1 MTCERRAP
9 AHDPARRR
17 SPAVRAA
24 RWLAAC
30 ALALALPGAA
40 LAGWGELNLPVGATE
55 LSDDV
60 YALHM
65 RIFWICVA
73 IGVAVFGVMIVSM
86 FLHRKS
92 RGVTASNFHEST
104 KVEIAWTVVPLL
116 ILITMAVPAA
126 RVLIEME
133 DFSDSELSIK
143 VTGYQWRWH
152 YDYLD
157 EGVAFYSALD
167 PEQDRARQLDADI
180 ALEQFGDA
188 YLREVDNE
196 LVVPTDTKIRF
207 LNTSADVI
215 HSWWVQDF
223 ALKKDAIP
231 GFINENWATIEEPG
245 VYRGK
250 CAELCGRDHGF
261 MPIVVRAVPPA
272 EFESWLAEQKEAQ
285 VAAVDESMREW
296 GHDELM
302 ARGEAVYGTS
312 CVGCHQAEGQG
323 IPNLFP
329 AIAASAVATGDVG
342 AHLSTVVH
350 GVDGTAMSAF
360 SSALTDAEI
369 AAVVTYQRNAF
380 GNATGDTVQPADAR
394 AARLASPASD
404 DDGPVATAPVSPA
417 APPADAAP
425 VPGPAA
431 SPERVAVAAPDLDL
445 ELDLPGAAAR

>member
-1 MTCERRAP
+1 MTPERRAP
-9 AHDPARRR
+9 ALDPARP
-17 SPAVRAA
+17 PAGVAGPL
-24 RWLAAC
+24 RWALAF

-73 IGVAVFGVMIVSM
+73 IGTAVFGVMIVSM

-104 KVEIAWTVVPLL
+104 KVEIAWTVVPLV

-285 VAAVDESMREW
+285 VAAADESLRAW
-296 GHDELM
+296 GHDELV
-302 ARGEAVYGTS
+302 ARGETVYGRS

-329 AIAASAVATGDVG
+329 AIAASAVATGDVD

-360 SSALTDAEI
+360 SAALTDAEI

-380 GNATGDTVQPADAR
+380 GNATGDTVQPADVR
-394 AARLASPASD
+394 AARLAAPAD
-404 DDGPVATAPVSPA
+404 GDDGPVA
-417 APPADAAP
+417 AAP
-425 VPGPAA
+425 VPSAAPAATPIPGPSA
-431 SPERVAVAAPDLDL
+431 SPERVATAPDL
-445 ELDLPGAAAR
+445 EFDLPGTAPR